1 MICRVCYYRIHDGQE
16 TAWMN
21 RGPGFAPSWVP
32 VHASHAAEGRIF
44 LRTRTWNVVDER
56 KVLIAE

>member
-21 RGPGFAPSWVP
+21 RGPRFAPVP
-32 VHASHAAEGRIF
+32 VHASHAAEGKIVVR
-44 LRTRTWNVVDER
+44 LERWNVIDECQGLVAKWR
-56 KVLIAE
+56 